1 MDNCKLI
8 NALSNEKNPVEQ
20 AMSTKCSMYWDGVV
34 HIYQECFDEEN
45 IIIERSDPKVL
56 IKMELNLKQVISLSR
71 CFDYESMK
79 KQAYLEDSVIF
90 NYVESIV
97 DARIKNRDQ
106 ISRISGMLIYGD
118 IDDPKQD
125 QINNGIKYY
134 TDKRNLLKKI
144 VDEIE
149 STNRH
154 WNFNFGL
161 EEII

>member
-1 MDNCKLI
+1 
-8 NALSNEKNPVEQ
+8 
-20 AMSTKCSMYWDGVV
+20 MSTKCSMYWDGIV

-45 IIIERSDPKVL
+45 IVIERSDPKVL
-56 IKMELNLKQVISLSR
+56 IKMELELKQVISLTR

-79 KQAYLEDSVIF
+79 KQAYLTDEYITNHVTSTVDS
-90 NYVESIV
+90 
-97 DARIKNRDQ
+97 RNRDPIGM
-106 ISRISGMLIYGD
+106 ISEMLVYGD
-118 IDDPKQD
+118 VDGPRED
-125 QINNGIKYY
+125 QINNGIKHY
-134 TDKRNLLKKI
+134 TDKRNFLKKI